1 MEVKKVKEE
10 LENWNKKET
19 EKPEKEAKL

>member
-10 LENWNKKET
+10 LEIWNKKET